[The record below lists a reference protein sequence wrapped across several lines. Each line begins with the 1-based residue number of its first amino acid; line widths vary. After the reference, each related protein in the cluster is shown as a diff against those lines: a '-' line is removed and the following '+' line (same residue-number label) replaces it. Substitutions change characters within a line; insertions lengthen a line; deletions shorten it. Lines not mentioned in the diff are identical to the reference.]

1 MQISDSTSKG
11 KKKQHVNICIPKE
24 VVAEIL
30 QRVPGQDLL
39 ETLKK
44 VCMQWCSI
52 IYSGRFAYS
61 HIERG
66 ILKSSFSQLEAV
78 IISMTDDR
86 SSFIVSA
93 LEWHSFPTRELGEHE
108 RYWKAKYIYMVNNVF
123 LHRISYMMRVNSV
136 YGFVCFWS
144 DDACLHVCNP
154 ITKEYLTT
162 PPYSY
167 TNTYMAPV
175 HHQLVA
181 VGFGFCHLSYEYKL
195 VVLHEDAVEY
205 GETKPFVLTCRAGCL
220 WRSLKA
226 IPDTKFI
233 SRGQTGAHV
242 KGVLYWYLESCTPKD
257 WPQTIKRLVC
267 FDLTTEEFDMIMV
280 PAEIDGGVQGL
291 QYVISITEK
300 GGNLCLINISHVY
313 FCSLLIQVYVAAH
326 SAAADL
332 SSINSWKKEFTV
344 TVPNMAY
351 NININHLFV
360 LVVTDDM
367 LVIQLSDGK
376 TFGFINVATGMLLTG
391 LRLNLSTIV
400 IPYVPSLVSFA
411 HIPPLLGANLV

>member
-1 MQISDSTSKG
+1 MQMSKTTSNG

-44 VCMQWCSI
+44 N
-52 IYSGRFAYS
+52 
-61 HIERG
+61 
-66 ILKSSFSQLEAV
+66 QLHGEGE
-78 IISMTDDR
+78 
-86 SSFIVSA
+86 FC
-93 LEWHSFPTRELGEHE
+93 EWFHLFLE
-108 RYWKAKYIYMVNNVF
+108 RYAR
-123 LHRISYMMRVNSV
+123 LQ
-136 YGFVCFWS
+136 G
-144 DDACLHVCNP
+144 CNP
-154 ITKEYLTT
+154 ITKEYFKT

-167 TNTYMAPV
+167 TTYMAPV

-205 GETKPFVLTCRAGCL
+205 GETKPFVLTSRASYL

-233 SRGQTGAHV
+233 SRGQTGAHM

-280 PAEIDGGVQGL
+280 PAEIDDGVQGL
-291 QYVISITEK
+291 QYVITIAEK
-300 GGNLCLINISHVY
+300 GGNLC
-313 FCSLLIQVYVAAH
+313 
-326 SAAADL
+326 
-332 SSINSWKKEFTV
+332 
-344 TVPNMAY
+344 
-351 NININHLFV
+351 
-360 LVVTDDM
+360 
-367 LVIQLSDGK
+367 
-376 TFGFINVATGMLLTG
+376 
-391 LRLNLSTIV
+391 
-400 IPYVPSLVSFA
+400 
-411 HIPPLLGANLV
+411 GA

>member
-78 IISMTDDR
+78 IISMTDDQP
-86 SSFIVSA
+86 SFIVSA
-93 LEWHSFPTRELGEHE
+93 LEWHSFPTCELGEHE

-257 WPQTIKRLVC
+257 WPQTIKRLIC

-280 PAEIDGGVQGL
+280 PAEIDGG
-291 QYVISITEK
+291 
-300 GGNLCLINISHVY
+300 
-313 FCSLLIQVYVAAH
+313 VYVAAH

>member
-1 MQISDSTSKG
+1 MQMSKTTSNG
-11 KKKQHVNICIPKE
+11 KKKQHVNISIPKE

-61 HIERG
+61 HIECG
-66 ILKSSFSQLEAV
+66 ILKSSSSFSQLEAV
-78 IISMTDDR
+78 IISKTDDR

-93 LEWHSFPTRELGEHE
+93 LEWYSFPTCELGEYE
-108 RYWKAKYIYMVNNVF
+108 RYWKTKYIYM
-123 LHRISYMMRVNSV
+123 
-136 YGFVCFWS
+136 G
-144 DDACLHVCNP
+144 CNP
-154 ITKEYLTT
+154 ITKEYFKT

-167 TNTYMAPV
+167 TTYMAPV

-205 GETKPFVLTCRAGCL
+205 GETKSFVLTSQASYL

-280 PAEIDGGVQGL
+280 PAEIDSGVQGL
-291 QYVISITEK
+291 QYVITIAEK

-332 SSINSWKKEFTV
+332 SSINSWKK
-344 TVPNMAY
+344 
-351 NININHLFV
+351 
-360 LVVTDDM
+360 
-367 LVIQLSDGK
+367 
-376 TFGFINVATGMLLTG
+376 
-391 LRLNLSTIV
+391 
-400 IPYVPSLVSFA
+400 
-411 HIPPLLGANLV
+411 